1 MKIVGSDTSDFFVI
15 SRLDHRK
22 FVNNLLAFKNN
33 NYSMSI
39 SFYIKKV
46 CAMKYTE
53 KELWEIYDNMPLD
66 EEKPS
71 IVRGLLQV
79 ILLDRSFPIEVVN
92 SSPEFTRYVQEN
104 TQQLKEL
111 FNKEKAKEIK
121 IGALNKAIIR
131 DALTQLSLRATIT
144 WNFEHRVIK
153 LEILESSRIIKE
165 WLTLKEIFSL
175 ISQITED
182 TNVKSSSIREEIREW
197 IEEFHFSHTDEDRF
211 HIKLLLSSIGELTGI
226 VSHEVVDAMYF
237 QGATFLVT
245 KDLNTIVHILE
256 KFGYQKDKVTIEES
270 IGEYLDDITDR
281 MVDEDDDEYD
291 EGDD

>member
-144 WNFEHRVIK
+144 
-153 LEILESSRIIKE
+153 
-165 WLTLKEIFSL
+165 
-175 ISQITED
+175 
-182 TNVKSSSIREEIREW
+182 
-197 IEEFHFSHTDEDRF
+197 
-211 HIKLLLSSIGELTGI
+211 
-226 VSHEVVDAMYF
+226 
-237 QGATFLVT
+237 
-245 KDLNTIVHILE
+245 
-256 KFGYQKDKVTIEES
+256 
-270 IGEYLDDITDR
+270 
-281 MVDEDDDEYD
+281 
-291 EGDD
+291 